1 MLALTALLLAP
12 PPHFA
17 PELDSALTSALI
29 ATAPP
34 AADRPGFSYTYV
46 EANYARLD
54 SDAASD
60 KIDGLEL
67 TGSLGLPLNFF
78 VQATS
83 STLNGDAD
91 LQEWRLGAGWHFSLG
106 STIDAFGL
114 LSYVDQNFNSGISDE
129 SGVTGDAGV
138 RLAVTPKIE
147 VSGYGEWADVEKS
160 EVGFGAGARY
170 YLTERLSLGV
180 RALFIDTGDQ
190 WVGGLRFQF

>member
-1 MLALTALLLAP
+1 VDVTPGLRRDPVPDLDAVGQDEELVARIRNEIARDGPITFARFMELALYDPDGGYYRGESARPGRDGDFLT
-12 PPHFA
+12 A
-17 PELDSALTSALI
+17 PEAHPI
-29 ATAPP
+29 FGATLASQ
-34 AADRPGFSYTYV
+34 AA
-46 EANYARLD
+46 
-54 SDAASD
+54 AASRSAVHCN
-60 KIDGLEL
+60 I
-67 TGSLGLPLNFF
+67 SLPP
-78 VQATS
+78 
-83 STLNGDAD
+83 
-91 LQEWRLGAGWHFSLG
+91 G